1 MCEHVNPRPRYAGR
15 GYKYRILRALVARIR
30 RGRRNP
36 GTLNDPSSSQSLN
49 KPRRQP
55 GVQLWRQAADPDAAN
70 G

>member
-49 KPRRQP
+49 KPRRLP
-55 GVQLWRQAADPDAAN
+55 GVQLWRQAADPDAGN